1 MVSEVNTP
9 CRHAPRASG
18 TRSRICST
26 LGTGARAISML
37 ERIVAHSLSP
47 LRSFSGC
54 TMYDTYFGGYHSLRQ
69 IIYGVIVAVASISAL
84 VALFDAAL
92 KNNRWMLMF
101 YGSEHGNE
109 ALTFLAIS
117 FFFTMLGLAWGF
129 GRTPFSTTELLM
141 IFLVWCVLVYCYD
154 LYVFIGLRLTRLGL
168 AWLDSLL
175 TSCYRSMW

>member
-1 MVSEVNTP
+1 AEDCLYPDPETGEPINVS
-9 CRHAPRASG
+9 HMAPRSKEDIQRRHRGLA
-18 TRSRICST
+18 RIAEHTVGVMGRTPDYMNVTYAGFAACSHEW
-26 LGTGARAISML
+26 A
-37 ERIVAHSLSP
+37 
-47 LRSFSGC
+47 
-54 TMYDTYFGGYHSLRQ
+54 
-69 IIYGVIVAVASISAL
+69 
-84 VALFDAAL
+84 
-92 KNNRWMLMF
+92 
-101 YGSEHGNE
+101 EHGNE